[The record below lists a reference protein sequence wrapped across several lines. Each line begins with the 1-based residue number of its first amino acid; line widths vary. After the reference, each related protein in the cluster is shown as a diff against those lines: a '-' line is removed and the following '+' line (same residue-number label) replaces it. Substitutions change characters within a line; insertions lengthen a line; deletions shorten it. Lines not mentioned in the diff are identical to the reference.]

1 MAGTFLCPKTCGF
14 AKVAALEVAKGTVL
28 PRDEDECTF
37 KYQGRLKLEQYKQ
50 FKTCF
55 SSDDI
60 GDAFSIEFLQFHKK
74 LPGLK
79 QAFFKWN
86 TRKTAEKSKYLDK
99 FSQHN
104 WQSLSDTRKKEHS
117 FANCKGCA
125 VRYMYAEV
133 QAYFPVRSP
142 LLKAKAK
149 KNPVFAAESEA
160 QKLKKTKSPL
170 VKPLAKDI
178 SNTANAIYEKVDSE
192 FQDRFNTSFAEGL
205 SKVPKLNIQQ
215 ATPNERRKKRRKL
228 YKNSKENVEKQ
239 MEETALLRCVNL
251 KNH

>member
-1 MAGTFLCPKTCGF
+1 MQ
-14 AKVAALEVAKGTVL
+14 KGQGL

-86 TRKTAEKSKYLDK
+86 TRKTAEKSKYLDT

-104 WQSLSDTRKKEHS
+104 WRSLSETRKKEHS

-125 VRYMYAEV
+125 VRCMYAEV

-142 LLKAKAK
+142 LLKEKAK
-149 KNPVFAAESEA
+149 INHVFAAESEA

-170 VKPLAKDI
+170 VKPLVKDI

-205 SKVPKLNIQQ
+205 SNVPRLNYCRLHQMRGLKKEGSFIK
-215 ATPNERRKKRRKL
+215 TPKKMLK
-228 YKNSKENVEKQ
+228 SKWKR
-239 MEETALLRCVNL
+239 LHC
-251 KNH
+251 